1 MEPLEQQVADLLSRN
16 AAQRAVN
23 AGARPS
29 DREVVALTAYAAAYD
44 AVLMVRDAVGIE
56 AAHYTPGTAWREAR
70 RRYAA
75 DPERNAFRA
84 GARWQ
89 ATGR

>member
-1 MEPLEQQVADLLSRN
+1 MEPLEQEVAELLSRN
-16 AAQRAVN
+16 AAQSAAD
-23 AGARPS
+23 AGARPG
-29 DREVVALTAYAAAYD
+29 DREIVALAAYAAAYD

-56 AAHYTPGTAWREAR
+56 AAHYTPGPAWREAR
-70 RRYAA
+70 RRYDT

-89 ATGR
+89 AVGR